1 MFAGSG
7 LNIWPFFVSVMHLQ
21 LHPFDLRLRH
31 TFTIAND
38 SRDVQ
43 PTLIVAL
50 QDHSGLTGLGEATS
64 NAYYGVSIAGMTAA
78 LERVRHLVETCDWQT
93 AEALWDLTQPHLSDQ
108 PFAQCALDEA
118 AHDLVAQRAGLPLYR
133 AWSLDPARNPLTDY
147 TIGLDT
153 TSVMVAK
160 LQEMPW
166 PIYKIKLGRPVTE
179 PDADLA
185 IVRELRR
192 HTDAVFRV
200 DANCGWTAEQTIRYA
215 PVLRDLGV
223 EFIEQP
229 LPADD
234 WAGMKHVF
242 EQSAL
247 PIMADESCIVETDV
261 ARCAGYFHGVNVKL
275 TKCGGLTPAR
285 RMLAEARTLGLSTM
299 VGCMT
304 ESSVGIAAIA
314 HLLPLLDFVDMDGAM
329 LIANDPA
336 QGVTLTNGVV
346 QYAARNGTGARLM
359 SATVPG

>member
-1 MFAGSG
+1 
-7 LNIWPFFVSVMHLQ
+7 MHLSF
-21 LHPFDLRLRH
+21 LPFDLHLRH

-43 PTLIVAL
+43 STLIVVL
-50 QDHSGLTGLGEATS
+50 RDDSGLTGLGEATS
-64 NAYYGVSIAGMTAA
+64 NPYYGVTIDGMTTA
-78 LERVRHLVETCDWQT
+78 LEQVRDLVETGSWQT
-93 AEALWDLTQPHLSDQ
+93 AETLWDLTWPHLHTQ

-118 AHDLVAQRAGLPLYR
+118 AHDLMAQRAGQPLYR
-133 AWSLDPARNPLTDY
+133 HWGLDPIRNPMTDY

-153 TSVMVAK
+153 TGKMVAK
-160 LQEMPW
+160 LQETPW
-166 PIYKIKLGRPVTE
+166 PIYKIKLGRPATE

-192 HTDAVFRV
+192 YTDAIFRV

-234 WAGMKHVF
+234 WAGMKQVYD
-242 EQSAL
+242 QSAL
-247 PIMADESCIVETDV
+247 PIMADESCITETDV

-285 RMLAEARTLGLSTM
+285 RMLAEARALGLKTM
-299 VGCMT
+299 IGCMT

-336 QGVTLTNGVV
+336 EGVRLIDGAVHYTD
-346 QYAARNGTGARLM
+346 RNGTGAVLR
-359 SATVPG
+359 